1 MPPRILPRER
11 TFMIFYL
18 ILAAIIIAADQLTK
32 LLAVFFLAPI
42 TTLPLIPKVFHLTYV
57 ENTGA
62 AFSLLAGRSAFLI
75 LLTAALIAAL
85 IALLVRQPKTRAA
98 LPLNL
103 ALTMVIG
110 GALGNLIDRL
120 HYGYVV
126 DFFDC
131 RIVGFAV
138 FNVAD
143 CFVVVGCVL
152 VVVSILRAPGL
163 AEAPEAAPREKKR
176 RPRA

>member
-1 MPPRILPRER
+1 
-11 TFMIFYL
+11 MIVYF
-18 ILAAIIIAADQLTK
+18 IACAIIIAADQLTK
-32 LLAVFFLAPI
+32 LLAVHFLAPI

-62 AFSLLAGRSAFLI
+62 AFSLLAGRSVFLI

-98 LPLNL
+98 RPLNL

-110 GALGNLIDRL
+110 GALGNLLDRL

-131 RIVGFAV
+131 RIIDFAV

-152 VVVSILRAPGL
+152 VVASILRAPGL
-163 AEAPEAAPREKKR
+163 AEEPDAREKKR

>member
-1 MPPRILPRER
+1 MPPCIFNPCER
-11 TFMIFYL
+11 TLMIFYL
-18 ILAAIIIAADQLTK
+18 IACAIIIAADQLTK
-32 LLAVFFLAPI
+32 LLAVHFLAPI

-62 AFSLLAGRSAFLI
+62 AFSLLAGRSVFLI
-75 LLTAALIAAL
+75 LLTAVLIAAL
-85 IALLVRQPKTRAA
+85 IALLIRQHKTRTAR
-98 LPLNL
+98 PLNF

-110 GALGNLIDRL
+110 GALGNLLDRL

-131 RIVGFAV
+131 RIIGFAV

-152 VVVSILRAPGL
+152 VVASILRAPGL
-163 AEAPEAAPREKKR
+163 AEEPDAREKKR
-176 RPRA
+176 QPRA